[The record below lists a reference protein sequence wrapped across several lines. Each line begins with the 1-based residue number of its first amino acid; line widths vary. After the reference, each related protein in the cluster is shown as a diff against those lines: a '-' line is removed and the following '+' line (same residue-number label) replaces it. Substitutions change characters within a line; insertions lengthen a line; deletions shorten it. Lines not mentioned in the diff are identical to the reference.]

1 MYEDLFKTTC
11 DAQLWI
17 SCQLLHAVAQAHARG
32 VCHGDIKCENVLVTS
47 WSWAVLTDFAP
58 YKPTY
63 LPADN
68 TVRITAPCLSPQE
81 FALRLRCRSYTLGG
95 HALGVCSTQP
105 SLQQSAHAPC
115 SHTIG

>member
-1 MYEDLFKTTC
+1 M
-11 DAQLWI
+11 QLWI

-68 TVRITAPCLSPQE
+68 TVPPSLG
-81 FALRLRCRSYTLGG
+81 FLLLVVRLRTFAC
-95 HALGVCSTQP
+95 CS
-105 SLQQSAHAPC
+105 
-115 SHTIG
+115 G